1 MDTIDTPQ
9 GTGNIDKEPI
19 VGTANYTQLE
29 MAEIAESRSISPLR
43 AAARRFARDKRAVF
57 CLAVVL
63 IIVVGSFVFPPIYR
77 HLGPTIVG
85 GITGTEHVGPNDYH
99 NPLNVD
105 LSSSD
110 TPGTLFPLGP
120 NSLVHPLGTDTIGRD
135 IFARLLGGVNIS
147 IELALMVEVFDIGLG
162 VVLGTLA
169 GWFGGGLGLV
179 LDRFTDI
186 IFAFPGLLLILLM
199 GASLGPIFDTWFHN
213 NAVFGRMLLL
223 TLAIGLLSWPLMM
236 RYVRGQTLELK
247 ERQFVEAAHTVGTS
261 TFNILR
267 RHIVPNV
274 LPIVIVASTL
284 NILATIIGEA
294 GISLL
299 GAGLQPP
306 ATSLGLMISDAQ
318 AKIYSPTAWTEE
330 MWPCLVLI
338 IIVIAFSFMGDG
350 VSDAFNPRK
359 KD

>member
-1 MDTIDTPQ
+1 
-9 GTGNIDKEPI
+9 
-19 VGTANYTQLE
+19 
-29 MAEIAESRSISPLR
+29 MAELEQSKSISPFR
-43 AAARRFARDKRAVF
+43 AAVRRFSRDKRAVF

-63 IIVVGSFVFPPIYR
+63 FIVVGSFVFPPIYR
-77 HLGPTIVG
+77 HLGPTVVG
-85 GITGTEHVGPNDYH
+85 GLTGTDHVGPNTYH
-99 NPLNVD
+99 DPASVD
-105 LSSSD
+105 LSNSD
-110 TPGTLFPLGP
+110 GPGTFLPLGP
-120 NSLVHPLGTDTIGRD
+120 NSIVHPLGTDTIGRD
-135 IFARLLGGVNIS
+135 ILARLLGSVNIS

-169 GWFGGGLGLV
+169 GWYGGWLGLV

-199 GASLGPIFDTWFHN
+199 GASLGPLFDTWFHD

-223 TLAIGLLSWPLMM
+223 TLALGLLSWPLMM

-247 ERQFVEAAHTVGTS
+247 ERQFVEAARTVGTS
-261 TFNILR
+261 TPNILMK
-267 RHIVPNV
+267 HLVPNL
-274 LPIVIVASTL
+274 LPIIIVASTL
-284 NILATIIGEA
+284 NILGTIIGEA

-306 ATSLGLMISDAQ
+306 ATSLGLMISDATTR
-318 AKIYSPTAWTEE
+318 IYSPTAWTEE
-330 MWPCLVLI
+330 LWPCLMLI

>member
-1 MDTIDTPQ
+1 MDTINAPKGQ
-9 GTGNIDKEPI
+9 GNIDETPI
-19 VGTANYTQLE
+19 VGTANFTELE
-29 MAEIAESRSISPLR
+29 LAEIAESHSISPLR
-43 AAARRFARDKRAVF
+43 AAVRRFARDKRAVF
-57 CLAVVL
+57 CLALVL
-63 IIVVGSFVFPPIYR
+63 FIVLGSFIFPPIYR
-77 HLGPTIVG
+77 HIGPTVTG
-85 GITGTEHVGPNDYH
+85 GITGTQKSGPDQYH
-99 NPLNVD
+99 DPLHVD
-105 LSSSD
+105 LGNPD
-110 TPGTLFPLGP
+110 APGTILPLGP
-120 NSLVHPLGTDTIGRD
+120 NSIVHPLGTDAIGRD
-135 IFARLLGGVNIS
+135 IFARLLAGVNIS

-186 IFAFPGLLLILLM
+186 VFAFPGLLLILLM
-199 GASLGPIFDTWFHN
+199 GASLGPLFDGWFPN
-213 NAVFGRMLLL
+213 NTVFGRMLLL

-247 ERQFVEAAHTVGTS
+247 ERQFVEAARTVGTS
-261 TFNILR
+261 TYNILTK
-267 RHIVPNV
+267 HIVPNL

-284 NILATIIGEA
+284 NILSTIIGEA
-294 GISLL
+294 GITLL

-306 ATSLGLMISDAQ
+306 ASSLGLMISDAQ
-318 AKIYSPTAWTEE
+318 SRIYGPAWTEE
-330 MWPCLVLI
+330 LWPCLMLI